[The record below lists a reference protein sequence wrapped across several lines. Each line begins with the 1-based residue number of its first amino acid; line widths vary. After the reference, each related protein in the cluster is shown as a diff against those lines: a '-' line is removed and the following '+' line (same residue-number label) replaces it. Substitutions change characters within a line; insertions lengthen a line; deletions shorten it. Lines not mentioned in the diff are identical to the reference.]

1 MSGISGVFKSLDI
14 SGSALSAQRFRME
27 VISSNLAYSDIDSR
41 SDWNP
46 YKRREVSFQAVLDD
60 SLGKS
65 RDAVPFLGVRA
76 KVHVDRSPGQK
87 IPAPGGLKYG
97 EAIGVHPGDL
107 IEKSNVDV
115 SQEMVRLLEAS
126 KNYEANIAAVKAF
139 REMVNRA
146 LSIGR

>member
-1 MSGISGVFKSLDI
+1 MSGINGVFRPLDI
-14 SGSALSAQRFRME
+14 SGSALTAQRFRME

-41 SDWNP
+41 SGWTP
-46 YKRREVSFQAVLDD
+46 YKRREVSFQAVLDE
-60 SLGKS
+60 SIGS
-65 RDAVPFLGVRA
+65 SSNAVPYLGVRA
-76 KVHVDRSPGQK
+76 KVEVDNSQGQR
-87 IPAPGGLKYG
+87 IPAPNGAKYG
-97 EAIGVHPGDL
+97 DGPGIYPDNT

>member
-1 MSGISGVFKSLDI
+1 MGGISGVFKPLDV

-41 SDWNP
+41 SDWAP
-46 YKRREVSFQAVLDD
+46 YKRREVTFQAVLDD
-60 SLGKS
+60 SLGRS
-65 RDAVPFLGVRA
+65 SNAIPYLGVRA
-76 KVHVDRSPGQK
+76 KVRIDHTKGQR
-87 IPAPGGLKYG
+87 IPAPGGLKHG
-97 EAIGVHPGDL
+97 EATGVYDDDT

-126 KNYEANIAAVKAF
+126 RNYEANIAAVKAF